1 MSDQIRAFFALKP
14 DDEAIQQLLDRIESL
29 KRKGWERLARFTTAE
44 NLHLTLRFLGEVE
57 TETLDK
63 LREGARSIAAEI
75 PEFDYEI
82 GAAILFPRVSR
93 ARVIVTKVEAQESL
107 RELNRQLEQNAVEC
121 GLPEEQ
127 WSFKP
132 HVTLARLKQGMNRPN
147 LPSYSAPIHQ
157 RATEV
162 VLYQSTLSSEGAKY
176 EAIETY
182 PLRQTD
188 SSASS

>member
-29 KRKGWERLARFTTAE
+29 KRKGWDRLARFTTAD

-57 TETLDK
+57 VETLDK
-63 LREGARSIAAEI
+63 LREGAKTIAAGI
-75 PEFDYEI
+75 SQFDYEI

-93 ARVIVTKVEAQESL
+93 ARVIVTKIEAPEEL
-107 RELNRQLEQNAVEC
+107 RELNRQLEQNAVDC

-132 HVTLARLKQGMNRPN
+132 HVTLARLKQGMKRPN
-147 LPSYSAPIHQ
+147 LPSYAAPIRQ

-162 VLYQSTLSSEGAKY
+162 TLYKSTLNSEGAQY
-176 EAIETY
+176 DILESY
-182 PLRQTD
+182 PLSGQ
-188 SSASS
+188 S